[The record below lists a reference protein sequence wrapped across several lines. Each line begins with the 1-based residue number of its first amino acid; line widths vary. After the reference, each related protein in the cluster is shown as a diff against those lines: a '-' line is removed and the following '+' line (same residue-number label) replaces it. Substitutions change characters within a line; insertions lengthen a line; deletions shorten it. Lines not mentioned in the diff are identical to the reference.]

1 MKKLISVL
9 AIAWC
14 AGAQAQSHEFCTNIG
29 NLAGSAMEARQ
40 RGDASMV
47 FRVSVIKK
55 ADEMNVQSLMDEII
69 KEAWGTPL
77 LDYPKAK
84 AFKISDFNL
93 HWYYDCMLSQVKE
106 PAPATSE

>member
-1 MKKLISVL
+1 MKKLISLL
-9 AIAWC
+9 AIALC
-14 AGAQAQSHEFCTNIG
+14 ADAQAQSHEFCTNIG

-47 FRVSVIKK
+47 FRVSAIKK
-55 ADEMNVQSLMDEII
+55 AEDMNVKSLMDTII

-77 LDYPKAK
+77 LDHPKAK

-93 HWYYDCMLSQVKE
+93 HWYYNCVNPQSKE